1 VLKAPNLSHVSTHFV
16 PWIELPCAYVD
27 THTINYSPY
36 SSTKTYSPTPS
47 LAAPHSLSK
56 DQPYPLRIR
65 TVGGNLAV
73 VSHQATIPT
82 RTRALQDELT
92 QAGTVPAAK
101 YTPRYTHNMRQSI
114 LRFILTSPRHS
125 SDFLRTNL
133 CTTIDSQVPSPLPQM
148 TTRWPAP
155 ALRGVQY
162 AGHFGANNIEQQI
175 VGAEIKQL
183 Y

>member
-1 VLKAPNLSHVSTHFV
+1 LDRIALRLHKHTHNQLFTLFINEDLLAYSLLSR
-16 PWIELPCAYVD
+16 
-27 THTINYSPY
+27 
-36 SSTKTYSPTPS
+36 
-47 LAAPHSLSK
+47 PHSLSK

-65 TVGGNLAV
+65 AVEGNLAV

-92 QAGTVPAAK
+92 QAGTVPTAK

-162 AGHFGANNIEQQI
+162 AGHFGANNIEQQLL
-175 VGAEIKQL
+175 VLKSSSSTN
-183 Y
+183 